1 MNGTTLRGETQGGG
15 VVPALVERGREL
27 ATIAGVLDR
36 AVAGSGGA
44 LLIQG
49 EAGVGKTRLISEARV
64 AAESRGMLCLQARAA
79 ELERP
84 FAFGVVRQLL
94 EPELRDPEASART
107 LTGAAAVVGPLL
119 GDRRSDASLPP
130 QDLDSALLHGI
141 YWALVH
147 ISEHQPTALLIDD
160 LQWADQPSIRALEYV
175 SGRAGEHA
183 LNLILASRGESA
195 RQAGSFSKL
204 PTESLIRPRLL
215 TEEGSGR
222 VLEDLLGQS
231 SHEFSATAHRVTG
244 GNPFLLREIA
254 LATARAHIPADRQG
268 AERIAELGPAS
279 VASWTLA
286 RLARLDER
294 SRRIATSL
302 AVLERA
308 EVQVVAAHSGLDPA
322 IAAEGADELAE
333 LGLVERELPLRF
345 SHPIIRSALYDRL
358 APAARERGHMLAA
371 MVLHE
376 RGLPAEQVAS
386 HLLQTEPRGEAWATD
401 ELRAA
406 ARAARARGGAEEA
419 IAFLSRA
426 LAEGI
431 HSGDPSLLLELG
443 LAELAASNTDAL
455 EHLEAASEGDPPPEL
470 QGTIHGALA
479 QSRYLAGDTLGA
491 FEAVRAAL
499 EAIPAGTGGAI
510 EAELLFSY
518 GIAGRPRAELMS
530 EVRRRLGVPRLGGQ
544 GEMTAAE
551 VVRRHLLALDAY
563 LRGDRERA
571 VAAVSWAADRM
582 SDPELA
588 DALPSL
594 TGTGP
599 AFVLAGVDAHAD
611 AERLIAASLQRARR
625 RGSRLETAEALHDR
639 VWSRWRRGDL
649 IGGLAD
655 AETIFSMTEGAW
667 EVAKLPL
674 RIAYACMKVDRGELD
689 AAERQLTLPPQ
700 LESAAP
706 GTWGWGWLPLGRAQL
721 AGARRDWETALAMA
735 LAAGERLL
743 AIEAPSP
750 GYCWWRTLAAQ
761 AAGELGQAAR
771 ATELATEQL
780 EIGRQIGSPRAIGL
794 GLATL
799 GIVTGGDR
807 GVEMLRES
815 LEPLETAKAELE
827 RARALLALGMSLRRG
842 RHARDAREPLRSA
855 LDLSKRLGAAPLA
868 EVALTELRA
877 AGGRPRRERSSGLDS
892 LTPRER
898 QVAELAASG
907 LANPEI
913 AEQLFVTR
921 KTVEAHL
928 GAIYRKLDVSSREQL
943 SGLGL

>member
-1 MNGTTLRGETQGGG
+1 MNGTTLRGEAPGGG
-15 VVPALVERGREL
+15 VVPALVERGREVASL
-27 ATIAGVLDR
+27 AAALD
-36 AVAGSGGA
+36 AAMAGSGRV
-44 LLIQG
+44 LLIEG
-49 EAGVGKTRLISEARV
+49 EAGIGKTRLLSEARA
-64 AAESRGMLCLQARAA
+64 AAESRGMRCLQARAA

-84 FAFGVVRQLL
+84 FAFGVIRQLL
-94 EPELRDPEASART
+94 EPEIQDPEMASRT
-107 LTGAAAVVGPLL
+107 LMGAAAVAAPLL
-119 GDRRSDASLPP
+119 GGVPAGASLPP
-130 QDLDSALLHGI
+130 QDLDFALLHGI
-141 YWALVH
+141 YWAFVH
-147 ISEHQPTALLIDD
+147 LSELRPTAVLVDD
-160 LQWADQPSIRALEYV
+160 IQWADQPSIRSLEYV
-175 SGRAGEHA
+175 AGRAGEHP
-183 LNLILASRGESA
+183 LNLILASRGDSVL
-195 RQAGSFSKL
+195 QSGSFSKL
-204 PTESLIRPRLL
+204 STELRIRPAPL
-215 TEEGSGR
+215 TEGGSGR
-222 VLEDLLGQS
+222 VLEDLLGPPS
-231 SHEFSATAHRVTG
+231 REFSSAAYSITG

-254 LATARAHIPADRQG
+254 IATATQQISADREG
-268 AERIAELGPAS
+268 AERIAELGPSS
-279 VASWTLA
+279 VANWTLT
-286 RLARLDER
+286 RLSRLPEQS
-294 SRRIATSL
+294 SRVAMSL
-302 AVLERA
+302 AILERA
-308 EVQVVAAHSGLDPA
+308 EVQVVAAHADLDPA
-322 IAAEGADELAE
+322 VAARAADELAE
-333 LGLVERELPLRF
+333 IGLVERELPLRF
-345 SHPIIRSALYDRL
+345 SHPIVRSALYDRL

-371 MVLHE
+371 SVLHE
-376 RGLPAEQVAS
+376 RGHAAEQVAA
-386 HLLQTEPRGEAWATD
+386 HLLQTEPRGQQWSTE

-406 ARAARARGGAEEA
+406 AREARMRGGAEEA
-419 IAFLSRA
+419 IAFLRRA
-426 LAEGI
+426 LAEGT
-431 HSGDPSLLLELG
+431 HSSDPLLLLELG
-443 LAELAASNTDAL
+443 LAELAASDANAL
-455 EHLEAASEGDPPPEL
+455 EHLEAATEGDVPPEL

-499 EAIPAGTGGAI
+499 DAIPPGSGGPI

-518 GIAGRPRAELMS
+518 GIAGRPREELKA
-530 EVRRRLGVPRLGGQ
+530 EVRRRLVGPRLGAD
-544 GEMTAAE
+544 GEPTAAE
-551 VVRRHLLALDAY
+551 VVRRHLVALDAY

-571 VAAVSWAADRM
+571 VAEVTWAAERM
-582 SDPELA
+582 FDPELA

-599 AFVLAGVDAHAD
+599 AFVLAGIDAHAE
-611 AERLIAASLQRARR
+611 AERLIGASLQRARR

-689 AAERQLTLPPQ
+689 AAERQLSLPPH

-706 GTWGWGWLPLGRAQL
+706 GTWGWGWLPLGRAHL
-721 AGARRDWETALAMA
+721 AWARRDWETALAMA

-743 AIEAPSP
+743 AIDAPSP

-761 AAGELGQAAR
+761 AAGELGQAGR

-780 EIGRQIGSPRAIGL
+780 EIGRQIGSPRAIGV

-799 GIVTGGDR
+799 GSLTPGVA

-815 LEPLETAKAELE
+815 LKPLATARAELE
-827 RARALLALGMSLRRG
+827 RARAFLGLGMALRRG
-842 RHARDAREPLRSA
+842 RHTRDARVPLRSA
-855 LDLSKRLGAAPLA
+855 LDLSRRLGAVPLA
-868 EVALTELRA
+868 NVALTELRA
-877 AGGRPRRERSSGLDS
+877 AGGRPRRERTSGLDS

-928 GAIYRKLDVSSREQL
+928 GAVYRKLDVSSREQL

>member
-1 MNGTTLRGETQGGG
+1 MNGTTLRRRAPGGG
-15 VVPALVERGREL
+15 VVPALVERGSEL
-27 ATIAGVLDR
+27 ATMSGALD
-36 AVAGSGGA
+36 AALAGSGAA
-44 LLIQG
+44 LLIEG
-49 EAGVGKTRLISEARV
+49 EAGVGKTRLVSEARI
-64 AAESRGMLCLQARAA
+64 AAESRGMLCLKARAA

-84 FAFGVVRQLL
+84 FAFGVIRQLL
-94 EPELRDPEASART
+94 EPELRDADTAARV
-107 LTGAAAVVGPLL
+107 LTGAAAVVAPLIGAGAPGP
-119 GDRRSDASLPP
+119 SLPP

-147 ISEHQPTALLIDD
+147 LSEQRPTALLVDD
-160 LQWADQPSIRALEYV
+160 LQWADQPSIRSLEYV
-175 SGRAGEHA
+175 AARTGELA
-183 LNLILASRGESA
+183 LALILASRGQSVPE
-195 RQAGSFSKL
+195 AGSFPEL
-204 PTESLIRPRLL
+204 PTESRIRPRVL
-215 TEEGSGR
+215 TEEGSSR
-222 VLEDLLGQS
+222 VLEDLLGPS
-231 SHEFSATAHRVTG
+231 SHDFSATAHRITG

-254 LATARAHIPADRQG
+254 LATATGHIPADRRG

-279 VASWTLA
+279 VANWTLT
-286 RLARLDER
+286 RLAQLGEP
-294 SRRIATSL
+294 SRRVATSL
-302 AVLERA
+302 AILERA
-308 EVQVVAAHSGLDPA
+308 EVQVVAAHSALDPA
-322 IAAEGADELAE
+322 IAAQAADDLAG
-333 LGLVERELPLRF
+333 LGLVEGELPLRF
-345 SHPIIRSALYDRL
+345 SHPIVRSALYDWL

-371 MVLHE
+371 RVLHE
-376 RGLPAEQVAS
+376 REHPAEQVAS
-386 HLLQTEPRGEAWATD
+386 HLLRTEPRGEQWSTD

-406 ARAARARGGAEEA
+406 AREARARGGAEQA
-419 IAFLSRA
+419 IAFLRRA
-426 LAEGI
+426 LVEGTN
-431 HSGDPSLLLELG
+431 SSDPSLLLELG
-443 LAELAASNTDAL
+443 LAELAASNAEAL

-499 EAIPAGTGGAI
+499 DAIPPGGGGAI

-530 EVRRRLGVPRLGGQ
+530 EVRRRLTVPRLGAR
-544 GEMTAAE
+544 GETTAAE

-571 VAAVSWAADRM
+571 VAAVTWAAECM
-582 SDPELA
+582 SDPDLA
-588 DALPSL
+588 DVLPTL

-611 AERLIAASLQRARR
+611 AERLIAASLGRARG

-674 RIAYACMKVDRGELD
+674 RIAYSCMKIDRGELD
-689 AAERQLTLPPQ
+689 AAERQLSLSPQ

-706 GTWGWGWLPLGRAQL
+706 GTWGWGWLPLGRAHL
-721 AGARRDWETALAMA
+721 AVARRDWEPALAMA

-743 AIEAPSP
+743 AIDAPSP
-750 GYCWWRTLAAQ
+750 GYCWWRTLAAR
-761 AAGELGQAAR
+761 AAAELGQIGR

-799 GIVTGGDR
+799 GALTPGDR
-807 GVEMLRES
+807 GVELFRES
-815 LEPLETAKAELE
+815 LEPLATAQAELE
-827 RARALLALGMSLRRG
+827 RARALLGLGMALRRG
-842 RHARDAREPLRSA
+842 RHTRDAREPLRSA
-855 LDLSKRLGAAPLA
+855 LDLSRRLGAAPLA
-868 EVALTELRA
+868 DVALTELRA

-928 GAIYRKLDVSSREQL
+928 GSIYRKLEVSSREQL
-943 SGLGL
+943 SGLEL